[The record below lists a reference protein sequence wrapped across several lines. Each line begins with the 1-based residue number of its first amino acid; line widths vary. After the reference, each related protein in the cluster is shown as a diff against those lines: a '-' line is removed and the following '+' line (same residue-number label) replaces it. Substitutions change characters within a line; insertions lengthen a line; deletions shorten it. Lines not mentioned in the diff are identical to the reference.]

1 MCSIL
6 AGLSAITGVMQ
17 YQAQQDA
24 ADAQAKAYEAQAR
37 AAEQNARIENR
48 KQEQVADNA
57 ARETEQLRQ
66 RQRLIAA
73 QNRARYGAA
82 GLSGTTGSPLDLLNA
97 SYDAYTLDKETA
109 LANQRNKNYD
119 LRVSETNFLTEAA
132 NNRAAAENTRSA
144 ARTQGLMTILGT
156 AASIYGNIGGGTGG
170 SSANTASASGSGVGG
185 GGYSVPTSVSSN
197 IGHTTASWNLSSG
210 YSFTGKTLGNNS
222 YSLYKPTN
230 YFSYR

>member
-1 MCSIL
+1 MCSIM
-6 AGLSAITGVMQ
+6 AGLTALSGIVQ

-82 GLSGTTGSPLDLLNA
+82 GLSGTTGSPLDLLSA

-156 AASIYGNIGGGTGG
+156 AASIYGNIGGGG
-170 SSANTASASGSGVGG
+170 SSAGGSGSASASGSGISS
-185 GGYSVPTSVSSN
+185 GYSVPTTVSSN
-197 IGHTTASWNLSSG
+197 IGHTTANWNLGGG
-210 YSFTGKTLGNNS
+210 YSFAGRTLGNNS
-222 YSLYKPTN
+222 YSLYKPN

>member
-1 MCSIL
+1 M
-6 AGLSAITGVMQ
+6 AGLTALSGIVQ

-24 ADAQAKAYEAQAR
+24 ADARAKAYEAQAR

-82 GLSGTTGSPLDLLNA
+82 GLSGTTGSPLDLLSA
-97 SYDAYTLDKETA
+97 GYDAYTLDKETA
-109 LANQRNKNYD
+109 LSNQRNKNFD
-119 LRVSETNFLTEAA
+119 LRVRENNFLTYAA
-132 NNRAAAENTRSA
+132 NNRAAAENTRSV

-156 AASIYGNIGGGTGG
+156 SAAIIGNIGGGSSGGG
-170 SSANTASASGSGVGG
+170 SGSASASGSGMST
-185 GGYSVPTSVSSN
+185 GYSVPTSVSSN
-197 IGHTTASWNLSSG
+197 IGHTTANWNLGGG
-210 YSFTGKTLGNNS
+210 YSFAGRTLGNNS
-222 YSLYKPTN
+222 YNLYKPN

>member
-73 QNRARYGAA
+73 QNRAQAGAA
-82 GLSGTTGSPLDLLNA
+82 GLSGTTGSPLDLLSA

-109 LANQRNKNYD
+109 LSNQRNKNFD
-119 LRVSETNFLTEAA
+119 LRVSETNFMTDAA
-132 NNRAAAENTRSA
+132 NNRAAAENTRST

-156 AASIYGNIGGGTGG
+156 AASIYGNIGGGGG
-170 SSANTASASGSGVGG
+170 SSTSGTASASGSGMST
-185 GGYSVPTSVSSN
+185 GYSVPTSVSSN
-197 IGHTTASWNLSSG
+197 IGHTTAKWNLGGG
-210 YSFTGKTLGNNS
+210 YSFAGRTLGNNS
-222 YSLYKPTN
+222 YSLYKPN

>member
-1 MCSIL
+1 M
-6 AGLSAITGVMQ
+6 AGLTALSGIVQ

-73 QNRARYGAA
+73 QNRAQAGAA
-82 GLSGTTGSPLDLLNA
+82 GLSGTTGSPLDLLSA

-119 LRVSETNFLTEAA
+119 LRVSETNFMTEAA

-144 ARTQGLMTILGT
+144 ARSQGLMTILGT

-170 SSANTASASGSGVGG
+170 SSANTASASGSGISS
-185 GGYSVPTSVSSN
+185 GYSVPTTVSSN
-197 IGHTTASWNLSSG
+197 IGHTTANWNLGGG
-210 YSFTGKTLGNNS
+210 YSFAGRTLGNNS
-222 YSLYKPTN
+222 YSLYKPN